1 MKQWSLVMRLN
12 KILKIGLTLGLC
24 VVFAFGKG
32 EEINI
37 NFKNLEIVDLIKIV
51 SKILD
56 KNILMDQDVTGR
68 VDFVS
73 NKPVDKEDVLNI
85 LMYTLEPKGFTIV
98 DNNGIL
104 RLVRIND
111 ASKYNLPVVSQTID
125 TFQIITQI
133 FVVPNV
139 NVDVISSK
147 IRHLISTSAK
157 LVTDKDSNAII
168 ITDFVS
174 NIKTI
179 KSVIDLLS
187 VDAKKYI
194 EDVKLKNLQAADIQP
209 ELVAMAKAI
218 YNEQVETEKVA
229 ILLNKDTNSL
239 MFVGKEENVKY
250 LVNYLKNVDS
260 NGSLVAKTV
269 EVLNLKNAEAKA
281 VVTMISGIIA
291 NKQYKNPNDKPYA
304 SSDEESNSVILMG
317 QKDELEYYK
326 NLIEK
331 LDVDRQQVYV
341 QARII
346 EVSESKMNNVG
357 IQYGIQG
364 FGAGSG
370 GLATFSSALNSQVN
384 PSVSLA
390 SLSPYGYNLA
400 TMKSG
405 LSLGATINLLNQNGA
420 ADIVSEPSILCIN
433 NKQSSIYVGETRSI
447 KTGTTTTTGSVTNDT
462 FSRADIG
469 LTLKVKPRISNGKK
483 VTLDIETILEDI
495 KNESGGN
502 GQPDTTKKE
511 IKTLAIVNDGE
522 SVILG
527 GLIKNK
533 VQKKEDKIPLLGDIP
548 FLGALFRN
556 SYSLEDKIN
565 LVVILTPYIVP
576 QSKDLTYVR
585 NQLAELKILEEKFTK
600 DAILRLEKMKIKADK
615 ENIET
620 DKQLLDLED
629 IKVDV
634 KEDRVDFEL
643 DKKEYFDEKR
653 EIEEEKL
660 QKIIEKQQELEEE
673 RLEKEKEALEKAKEF
688 EAERLQ
694 EEAKLKADL
703 EAKAKEAKQN
713 QETQTPQETN

>member
-1 MKQWSLVMRLN
+1 MRLN

>member
-1 MKQWSLVMRLN
+1 MRLN
-12 KILKIGLTLGLC
+12 KVLRIVLILVMG

-56 KNILMDQDVTGR
+56 KNILMDQDVSGK

-111 ASKYNLPVVSQTID
+111 ASKYNLPVVSKTIE
-125 TFQIITQI
+125 TFQIITEVFI
-133 FVVPNV
+133 VPNV

-168 ITDFVS
+168 ITDFVA

-209 ELVAMAKAI
+209 ELVTMAKTI
-218 YNEQVETEKVA
+218 YNEQVENEKVA

-250 LVNYLKNVDS
+250 LVEYLKNVDTK
-260 NGSLVAKTV
+260 GSLVAKTV
-269 EVLNLKNAEAKA
+269 EVMTLKNAEAKA
-281 VVTMISGIIA
+281 VVTMISGIIT

-304 SSDEESNSVILMG
+304 SSDDESNSVILMG

-326 NLIEK
+326 DLIDK
-331 LDVDRQQVYV
+331 LDIDRQQVYV

-346 EVSESKMNNVG
+346 EVSEKGLSNMG
-357 IQYGIQG
+357 IKYGIEG
-364 FGAGSG
+364 LKSGGAGALTFAGNLG
-370 GLATFSSALNSQVN
+370 GASIALSQATLSQVTL
-384 PSVSLA
+384 PKVSD
-390 SLSPYGYNLA
+390 GVV
-400 TMKSG
+400 
-405 LSLGATINLLNQNGA
+405 LGASINLLKQNSA
-420 ADIVSEPSILCIN
+420 LDVVSEPSILCIN
-433 NKQSSIYVGETRSI
+433 NKESSIYVGETTS
-447 KTGTTTTTGSVTNDT
+447 TATQTNNGTTTSTSYK
-462 FSRADIG
+462 REDIG
-469 LTLKVKPRISNGKK
+469 LKLKVKPRISNGDK
-483 VTLDIETILEDI
+483 VTLEINAILEDI
-495 KNESGGN
+495 SKLYTDGTP
-502 GQPDTTKKE
+502 PDTNKKE
-511 IKTLAIVNDGE
+511 LSTLAIVNNGE

-533 VQKKEDKIPLLGDIP
+533 ILTSEDKVPFFGDIP
-548 FLGALFRN
+548 LIGRLFKN
-556 SYSLEDKIN
+556 NTDTADKTN
-565 LVVILTPYIVP
+565 LVIIVTPYIIP
-576 QSKDLTYVR
+576 KSKDLTYVR
-585 NQLAELKILEEKFTK
+585 NQLAELKLLEEKFTK
-600 DAILRLEKMKIKADK
+600 ESELRLEKLKIRNSGQ
-615 ENIET
+615 ELEI

-629 IKVDV
+629 EKVDV

-643 DKKEYFDEKR
+643 DKKEYFDEKKA
-653 EIEEEKL
+653 IEEEKF
-660 QKIIEKQQELEEE
+660 QKIKEKQQELEDE
-673 RLEKEKEALEKAKEF
+673 RIEKQKEALEKQKE
-688 EAERLQ
+688 L
-694 EEAKLKADL
+694 EEEKLKEEEKAKAD
-703 EAKAKEAKQN
+703 AKAKLEEATSKTESV
-713 QETQTPQETN
+713 QETK

>member
-1 MKQWSLVMRLN
+1 MRLN
-12 KILKIGLTLGLC
+12 RIYKIGLSLVACAVL
-24 VVFAFGKG
+24 AFGKG

-111 ASKYNLPVVSQTID
+111 ASKYNLPVVTKTID

-174 NIKTI
+174 NIQTI
-179 KSVIDLLS
+179 KAVIDLLS

-250 LVNYLKNVDS
+250 LADYLKSVDAR
-260 NGSLVAKTV
+260 GSLVAKTV
-269 EVLNLKNAEAKA
+269 EVVTLKNAEAKA
-281 VVTMISGIIA
+281 VVTMITGIIA

-326 NLIEK
+326 DLIEK

-346 EVSESKMNNVG
+346 EVSEKGLSNMG
-357 IQYGIQG
+357 IKYGVEG
-364 FGAGSG
+364 LKSGGAGALTFAGNLG
-370 GLATFSSALNSQVN
+370 GASIALSDAVKNAVN
-384 PSVSLA
+384 IPKVSD
-390 SLSPYGYNLA
+390 GVV
-400 TMKSG
+400 
-405 LSLGATINLLNQNGA
+405 LGASINLLKQNSA
-420 ADIVSEPSILCIN
+420 LDVVSEPSILCIN
-433 NKQSSIYVGETRSI
+433 NKESSIYVGETTS
-447 KTGTTTTTGSVTNDT
+447 TATQTNNGTQTSTSYK
-462 FSRADIG
+462 REDIG
-469 LTLKVKPRISNGKK
+469 LKLKVKPRISNGDK
-483 VTLDIETILEDI
+483 VTLEINAVLEDI
-495 KNESGGN
+495 SKIYTDGTP
-502 GQPDTTKKE
+502 PDTNKKE
-511 IKTLAIVNDGE
+511 LSTLAIVNNGE

-533 VQKKEDKIPLLGDIP
+533 KLNSEDKVPFFGDIP
-548 FLGALFRN
+548 LIGRLFRN
-556 SYSLEDKIN
+556 NSDTEDKTN
-565 LVVILTPYIVP
+565 LVVVVTPYIIP
-576 QSKDLTYVR
+576 KSKDLTYVR
-585 NQLAELKILEEKFTK
+585 NQLAELKVLEDKFTK
-600 DAILRLEKMKIKADK
+600 EAELRLEKLKLK
-615 ENIET
+615 NSGET
-620 DKQLLDLED
+620 LEIDKQLLDLED
-629 IKVDV
+629 VKADV

-643 DKKEYFDEKR
+643 DKKEYFDDKK
-653 EIEEEKL
+653 EIEDKKLEKI
-660 QKIIEKQQELEEE
+660 KEKQQELEEE
-673 RLEKEKEALEKAKEF
+673 RLEKEKEALEKQKEI
-688 EAERLQ
+688 EAEKL
-694 EEAKLKADL
+694 EEEKKAKAKLEA
-703 EAKAKEAKQN
+703 EAKAKIEESTSKTESA
-713 QETQTPQETN
+713 QETK

>member
-1 MKQWSLVMRLN
+1 
-12 KILKIGLTLGLC
+12 
-24 VVFAFGKG
+24 
-32 EEINI
+32 
-37 NFKNLEIVDLIKIV
+37 
-51 SKILD
+51 
-56 KNILMDQDVTGR
+56 
-68 VDFVS
+68 
-73 NKPVDKEDVLNI
+73 
-85 LMYTLEPKGFTIV
+85 
-98 DNNGIL
+98 
-104 RLVRIND
+104 
-111 ASKYNLPVVSQTID
+111 
-125 TFQIITQI
+125 
-133 FVVPNV
+133 
-139 NVDVISSK
+139 VISSK

>member
-1 MKQWSLVMRLN
+1 MRLN
-12 KILKIGLTLGLC
+12 KVLRIVLILVMG

-56 KNILMDQDVTGR
+56 KNILMDQDVSGK

-111 ASKYNLPVVSQTID
+111 ASKYNLPVVSKTIE
-125 TFQIITQI
+125 TFQIITEVFI
-133 FVVPNV
+133 VPNV

-168 ITDFVS
+168 ITDFVA

-209 ELVAMAKAI
+209 ELVTMAKTI
-218 YNEQVETEKVA
+218 YNEQVENEKVA

-250 LVNYLKNVDS
+250 LVNYLRDVDN

-269 EVLNLKNAEAKA
+269 EVMTLKNAEAKA

-326 NLIEK
+326 DLITQ
-331 LDVDRQQVYV
+331 LDTDRQQVYV

-346 EVSESKMNNVG
+346 EVSENKTRDVG
-357 IQYGIQG
+357 IKYGIDG
-364 FGAGSG
+364 FQTGSS
-370 GLATFSSALNSQVN
+370 GLAMASSKLNGGS
-384 PSVSLA
+384 SVLDKVGSI
-390 SLSPYGYNLA
+390 GNLDLT

-405 LSLGATINLLNQNGA
+405 LALGMTVNLLNQNGA
-420 ADIVSEPSILCIN
+420 ADIVSEPSLLCIN

-447 KTGTTTTTGSVTNDT
+447 KTGTTTTTGGNISDNFV
-462 FSRADIG
+462 REDIG
-469 LTLKVKPRISNGKK
+469 LTLKVKPRISNGDK
-483 VTLDIETILEDI
+483 VALEINTKMEDV
-495 KNESGGN
+495 GQTTTN
-502 GQPDTTKKE
+502 GQPNTTKKD
-511 IKTLAIVNDGE
+511 ITTTAIVNNGE
-522 SVILG
+522 SIILG
-527 GLIKNK
+527 GYIKEKNEK
-533 VQKKEDKIPLLGDIP
+533 TVDKIPLLGDIP
-548 FLGALFRN
+548 FFGALFRN
-556 SYSLEDKIN
+556 TKEINDKIN
-565 LVVILTPYIVP
+565 LVVIITPYIVP
-576 QSKDLTYVR
+576 KTKDLTYVR
-585 NQLAELKILEEKFTK
+585 NQLSELKILEDKYTK
-600 DAILRLEKMKIKADK
+600 DAILRLEKMKLKTDK

-620 DKQLLDLED
+620 DKQLLELED
-629 IKVDV
+629 DKVDV

-643 DKKEYFDEKR
+643 DKKEYFDDKKKV
-653 EIEEEKL
+653 EEEKL
-660 QKIIEKQQELEEE
+660 QKILEKQQELEDE
-673 RLEKEKEALEKAKEF
+673 RIEKQKEALEKQKE
-688 EAERLQ
+688 L
-694 EEAKLKADL
+694 EEEKLKEEEKAKAD
-703 EAKAKEAKQN
+703 AKAKLEEATSKTKSV
-713 QETQTPQETN
+713 QETK